1 MSRETEHLEH
11 KMSSAV
17 AAQSYV
23 KRMIERESAGWGDMN
38 SAITRIERK
47 YGIPFWTM
55 NNIRTGRA
63 KTIEAGVFARIRA
76 AYIDMCERQISRL
89 QHELEI
95 ERERNGDALDSD
107 LLAQV
112 QSLAEKVQKAKG
124 KR

>member
-1 MSRETEHLEH
+1 
-11 KMSSAV
+11 MSSPAE
-17 AAQSYV
+17 AQSYV
-23 KRMIERESAGWGDMN
+23 KRMVERESLGWGDMN
-38 SAITRIERK
+38 SALERLERK

-63 KTIEAGVFARIRA
+63 KTIEAGVLARIRA
-76 AYIDMCERQISRL
+76 AYMDMCERQISRL

-95 ERERNGDALDSD
+95 ERELDGDALDSD

-112 QSLAEKVQKAKG
+112 ESLVAKVKAARG